1 MSDSPSSAGATR
13 LAFSP
18 EELRRVEAVD
28 RLAVDPAVGLNE
40 LLAMLDDP
48 SWSVRRAVVAAL
60 AASGDVAV
68 APLIQVLRDRRDSE
82 ARIAAVVDTLA
93 ASMGNADTGLEALA
107 HEVSDPAVLADVAQI
122 LGRRRTS
129 SGVATLVALTRA
141 VDDNVAVAAIEAL
154 GRIGGRAAVDSLV
167 ATVNSGN
174 FFRTFPAIDVL
185 GRSGDPRAVA
195 PLTAL
200 LEQPHYVAEAARAL
214 GRTGD
219 IGAVAPLM
227 RLLLRAGAATV
238 RVAAIALKDL
248 LQRHRERFGNDEA
261 IAAAI
266 RLAGGDAGVARQLTR
281 ALTEGDAAEQAA
293 ICFLLG
299 ESGDPAAATALTAR
313 LDASSPEVA
322 GAATAALR
330 RLGPQADEQIL
341 VGLRT
346 GDVAQRCA
354 LLPLVAR
361 AAAAPAVVA
370 CLGDGD
376 PEVRALAC
384 DALARM
390 GVTSVVGALF
400 PLLADANPR
409 VAFAATAAIQS
420 LGSHETETL
429 ARAALGSPDA
439 RVRRAAVR
447 ILGYFGAP
455 TMVADV
461 LGALSDEDER
471 VRESAIQALP
481 FLDDPR
487 ALETLLAAARDPSE
501 RTRAAAMRSLGQSSG
516 DLRVSSF
523 LLRGLSD
530 QDAWVRYY
538 ACQALGKLA
547 FAPAT
552 EAIVRLLHDPAGQ
565 VRVAAVEALSCMP
578 GEPAIE
584 ALKIALHDA
593 DGDVRRTAIIGLGVA
608 KRDETLPLMMEA
620 AVSSD
625 AATRLVALSAFG
637 GFRAPE
643 VLRALHDAA
652 SDEDESVRTAAI
664 GFLAAT
670 PGIAA
675 TQTLTE
681 LLRETTNREPII
693 EALSL
698 LSEGRVAGLQAALET
713 SDDELSAALTSALT
727 RLHRP
732 DATAVLLGAM
742 TMPNVAARKA
752 AASALGARVNQGGP
766 AGKAALA
773 ALTKAAHEDPESEVR
788 QICSLLLARLAG

>member
-1 MSDSPSSAGATR
+1 
-13 LAFSP
+13 
-18 EELRRVEAVD
+18 
-28 RLAVDPAVGLNE
+28 
-40 LLAMLDDP
+40 
-48 SWSVRRAVVAAL
+48 
-60 AASGDVAV
+60 
-68 APLIQVLRDRRDSE
+68 
-82 ARIAAVVDTLA
+82 
-93 ASMGNADTGLEALA
+93 
-107 HEVSDPAVLADVAQI
+107 
-122 LGRRRTS
+122 
-129 SGVATLVALTRA
+129 
-141 VDDNVAVAAIEAL
+141 
-154 GRIGGRAAVDSLV
+154 
-167 ATVNSGN
+167 
-174 FFRTFPAIDVL
+174 
-185 GRSGDPRAVA
+185 
-195 PLTAL
+195 
-200 LEQPHYVAEAARAL
+200 
-214 GRTGD
+214 
-219 IGAVAPLM
+219 
-227 RLLLRAGAATV
+227 
-238 RVAAIALKDL
+238 
-248 LQRHRERFGNDEA
+248 
-261 IAAAI
+261 
-266 RLAGGDAGVARQLTR
+266 
-281 ALTEGDAAEQAA
+281 
-293 ICFLLG
+293 
-299 ESGDPAAATALTAR
+299 
-313 LDASSPEVA
+313 
-322 GAATAALR
+322 
-330 RLGPQADEQIL
+330 
-341 VGLRT
+341 
-346 GDVAQRCA
+346 
-354 LLPLVAR
+354 
-361 AAAAPAVVA
+361 
-370 CLGDGD
+370 
-376 PEVRALAC
+376 
-384 DALARM
+384 
-390 GVTSVVGALF
+390 
-400 PLLADANPR
+400 
-409 VAFAATAAIQS
+409 
-420 LGSHETETL
+420 
-429 ARAALGSPDA
+429 
-439 RVRRAAVR
+439 
-447 ILGYFGAP
+447 
-455 TMVADV
+455 
-461 LGALSDEDER
+461 

-516 DLRVSSF
+516 ELRVSSF

-530 QDAWVRYY
+530 EDAWVRYY

-584 ALKIALHDA
+584 ALKTALHDA

-625 AATRLVALSAFG
+625 PATRLVALSAFG

-675 TQTLTE
+675 TQTLTA

-752 AASALGARVNQGGP
+752 SASALGARVNQGGP

-773 ALTKAAHEDPESEVR
+773 ALTKAAHEDPEPEVR